1 MQEFSSGGVLLKGY
15 QVLLV
20 KNPSGV
26 WTFPKGMVEEGE
38 DPKDTAVR
46 EVQEETGVKGEVLQK
61 IGEVEYFYTKDG
73 KRVKKKVVY
82 FLMKYKEGEPKASWE
97 VQDAKFFP
105 VEEVQTL
112 LKYKGD
118 KEIFQKALQ
127 LAPLFSKD
135 L

>member
-1 MQEFSSGGVLLKGY
+1 MQEFSAGGVLLKGN
-15 QVLLV
+15 QVLLI
-20 KNPSGV
+20 KSPSGV

-38 DPKDTAVR
+38 DLKDTAIR

-61 IGEVEYFYTKDG
+61 IGEIEYFYTKDG

-82 FLMKYKEGEPKASWE
+82 FLMRYEEGQPKASWE
-97 VQDAKFFP
+97 VQDARFFP
-105 VEEVQTL
+105 IEEARKL

-118 KEIFQKALQ
+118 KEIFKKALQ

>member
-1 MQEFSSGGVLLKGY
+1 MEEFSAGGVLLKGN
-15 QVLLV
+15 QVLLI
-20 KNPSGV
+20 KSPSGV

-38 DPKDTAVR
+38 DPKDTAIR
-46 EVQEETGVKGEVLQK
+46 EVQEETAVKGEVLQK
-61 IGEVEYFYTKDG
+61 IGEIEYFYTKNG

-97 VQDAKFFP
+97 VQDARFFP
-105 VEEVQTL
+105 IEEAQKL

-118 KEIFQKALQ
+118 KEIFKKALQ